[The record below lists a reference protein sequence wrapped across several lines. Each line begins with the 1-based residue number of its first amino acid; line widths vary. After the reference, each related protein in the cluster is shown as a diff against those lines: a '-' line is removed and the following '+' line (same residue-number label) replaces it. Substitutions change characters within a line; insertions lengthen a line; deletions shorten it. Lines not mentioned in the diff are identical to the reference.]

1 MFEILIKDDQ
11 NTPIYLTIYRHIR
24 DAIRNGEITNGMR
37 MPSIRSLQMQL
48 NISKTPI
55 ETAFQMLIAEGYVM
69 SKPRSGFYAIN
80 PQAVLPIKQ
89 YELYADQEMKGRN
102 SPPIES
108 KPIIDFNPSAVD
120 PHSFPFRA
128 WNKMLKE
135 ALENY
140 SMDIGKYGD
149 LQGEFKLRAALADY
163 LFNARGVRCTPE
175 QIILGSGIA
184 DSIRILCH
192 LFNDNSRIAFE
203 EPGYNLVRQQ
213 FLMNGFEVLPIQVG
227 EKGISVTDIK
237 GRSAK
242 LAYIT
247 PSHQFPTG
255 SIMPFS
261 EREHL
266 LEWAITRDAFIIED
280 DYDGEFRY
288 IGKPIP
294 SLQSIDEYER
304 VIYIG
309 TFSKVFTPAL
319 RMNYMVLPQKLLT
332 IIKKSSYEFT
342 SAPSRITQ
350 WAMISFIEQGHWYR
364 HIRRVRKVYRNK
376 HHTLIELIQKTFH
389 NQVKITGQNAGLH
402 IQITVNTNQSTET
415 LIKSAAEEGIMVY
428 DFKNMWMTL
437 RTDPF
442 PRLYLGFAGVS
453 EKDMEKG
460 IELLK
465 KAWSPFFLNSNP

>member
-1 MFEILIKDDQ
+1 MLEILIKDEK
-11 NTPIYLTIYRHIR
+11 NTPIYLTLYRHIR
-24 DAIRNGEITNGMR
+24 EAIRNGEIPDGMR
-37 MPSIRSLQMQL
+37 LPSIRSLQMQL

-55 ETAFQMLIAEGYVM
+55 ETAFQMLTAEGYVI

-80 PQAVLPIKQ
+80 PQVALPTKK
-89 YELYADQEMKGRN
+89 YELYADQEIKGIN
-102 SPPIES
+102 YPHVES
-108 KPIIDFNPSAVD
+108 KPTIDFNPSAVD
-120 PHSFPFRA
+120 PHCFPIRT

-135 ALENY
+135 ALENF

-163 LFNARGVRCTPE
+163 LFKARGVHCTPE
-175 QIILGSGIA
+175 QIIIGSGIA
-184 DSIRILCH
+184 DSIQIICH
-192 LFNDNSRIAFE
+192 LFNDNSWIAFE
-203 EPGYNLVRQQ
+203 EPGYNLVRKQ
-213 FLMNGFEVLPIQVG
+213 FVMNGFEVLPIQVG
-227 EKGISVTDIK
+227 EKGISVNDVE

-255 SIMPFS
+255 CIMPFS
-261 EREHL
+261 EREHFL
-266 LEWAITRDAFIIED
+266 KWAINKDAFIIED

-294 SLQSIDEYER
+294 SLQSLDRYDR

-319 RMNYMVLPQKLLT
+319 RMNYLVLPQKLMKRL
-332 IIKKSSYEFT
+332 KENSYEFT

-350 WAMISFIEQGHWYR
+350 WAMISFIEHGHWYR
-364 HIRRVRKVYRNK
+364 HIRRVRKLYRKK
-376 HHTLIELIQKTFH
+376 HHKLIELIQKNFH
-389 NQVKITGQNAGLH
+389 NHIKITGQNAGLH
-402 IQITVNTNQSTET
+402 IQITVNTKESTET
-415 LIKSAAEEGIMVY
+415 LIKSAAEEGIIVY
-428 DFKNMWMTL
+428 DFKNMWMTI
-437 RTDPF
+437 RTEPL

-453 EKDMEKG
+453 EKDMEIG

-465 KAWSPFFLNSNP
+465 KAWLPYLQ

>member
-1 MFEILIKDDQ
+1 MLEILIKDEK
-11 NTPIYLTIYRHIR
+11 NTPIYLTLYRHIR

-37 MPSIRSLQMQL
+37 LPSIRSLQMQL

-55 ETAFQMLIAEGYVM
+55 ETAFQMLITEGYVI

-80 PQAVLPIKQ
+80 PQAVLPTKQ
-89 YELYADQEMKGRN
+89 NDIYVDQEIKGIN
-102 SPPIES
+102 CPETQPT
-108 KPIIDFNPSAVD
+108 IDFDPSAVD
-120 PHSFPFRA
+120 PHGFPIRT
-128 WNKMLKE
+128 WNKLMKE
-135 ALENY
+135 ALENS

-163 LFNARGVRCTPE
+163 LFNARGVHCTPE
-175 QIILGSGIA
+175 QIIIGSGIA
-184 DSIRILCH
+184 DSIRIICH
-192 LFNDNSRIAFE
+192 LFSNNSRIAFE
-203 EPGYNLVRQQ
+203 EPGYNLVRKQ
-213 FLMNGFEVLPIQVG
+213 FVMNGFEVLPIQVG
-227 EKGISVTDIK
+227 EKGISVHDIE

-255 SIMPFS
+255 CIMPFS
-261 EREHL
+261 EREQFL
-266 LEWAITRDAFIIED
+266 KWAINRDAFIIED

-294 SLQSIDEYER
+294 SLQSLDGYDR

-319 RMNYMVLPQKLLT
+319 RMNYTVLPQKLL
-332 IIKKSSYEFT
+332 KKLKESSYEFT

-364 HIRRVRKVYRNK
+364 HIRRVRKLYRKK
-376 HHTLIELIQKTFH
+376 HHKLIELIQNNFH
-389 NQVKITGQNAGLH
+389 NHIKITGQNAGLH
-402 IQITVNTNQSTET
+402 LQITVNTNQSTET
-415 LIKSAAEEGIMVY
+415 LIKSAAEEGVIVY
-428 DFKNMWMTL
+428 DFKNMWMTI
-437 RTDPF
+437 RTEPF

-460 IELLK
+460 IELLR
-465 KAWSPFFLNSNP
+465 KAWLPYLQ